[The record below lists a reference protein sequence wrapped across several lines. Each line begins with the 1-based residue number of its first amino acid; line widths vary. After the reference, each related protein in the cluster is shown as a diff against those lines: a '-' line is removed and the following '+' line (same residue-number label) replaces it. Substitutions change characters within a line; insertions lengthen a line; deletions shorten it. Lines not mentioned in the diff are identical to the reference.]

1 MIQPAAVRA
10 VVIGGGF
17 GGLATAAFLA
27 KKGFDVVLVEKGC
40 RLGAGRLWLSWGA
53 TGLR

>member
-1 MIQPAAVRA
+1 VRA

-40 RLGAGRLWLSWGA
+40 RLGGRSALVELGA